1 VDDVVMRVFF
11 FFFFPSNGSVPNKS
25 RRAQKGILAY
35 NFGEQTKDLTGKRKI
50 QTTWPDDTKNQQL
63 FMFQL
68 D

>member
-1 VDDVVMRVFF
+1 MKVYQTKAEG
-11 FFFFPSNGSVPNKS
+11 PK
-25 RRAQKGILAY
+25 KGILAY

-50 QTTWPDDTKNQQL
+50 QTTWPYDTKNQQL

>member
-1 VDDVVMRVFF
+1 MRVFF
-11 FFFFPSNGSVPNKS
+11 FFS
-25 RRAQKGILAY
+25 RPMKVYQTKAEGPKKGILAY

-50 QTTWPDDTKNQQL
+50 QTTWPYDTKNQQL